1 MRNLKRALSLVM
13 AMAMLIGMMTI
24 GASAVSASDFTD
36 ADEIVNTE
44 AVSVLT
50 TLNVINGKEDGS
62 YFDPTGIVTRAE
74 MAKMITVALH
84 GGEEPVLGTK
94 TNPSYSDIKGHW
106 AESYIEY
113 CTSVGIISGRGNGK
127 FDPAATVTVAEAA
140 KMLLTALG
148 YDAAVFGLTGSDWQV
163 KTDVQANNA
172 KLYEG
177 LPASVTTSD
186 ALTRDNAA
194 QMIYNTLDAYIMEKT
209 FDKVL
214 SNGEISYSYK
224 LSETKTMMSEKFGVV
239 KVEGVVTENEFTEGS
254 ALKGKTTM
262 TVTNGDAGSTKG
274 EQSVFANGTQTFA
287 VTSGADVVGKSVT
300 LYVKPAKNTNAAS
313 KATVVGS
320 AIINSNNTVYTT
332 AKALV
337 NNSSKSNDITKTLK
351 AEGLKFDDA
360 NDVTLY
366 TNYADSTLQD
376 PATSDLASLLNTKGV
391 EAQYIDNNGDGIVDV
406 VVKVIKAFGKVTVYS
421 DAKDGSLS
429 ISKLGKYG
437 ADGLTSG
444 AGLSTTDAN
453 EDVYDFANLGV
464 AKNDYVFYYE
474 VNGGMCY
481 VEAAKSVTED
491 ITATKGDSIY
501 AGDTEYGTSDLA
513 STTDLSA
520 ETGAQATL
528 VSAVTLGEEA
538 VLYLDAANSV
548 VYVTDAE
555 TSSSYL
561 MVTATALSGYKDSV
575 TARVVFEDGTTG
587 EIEVN
592 KLDTTTVNNS
602 TNASNVQSLLNNQKI
617 GSNTTA
623 KVYSY
628 TKTSDNTYNL
638 TTETTVVGTQN
649 AVDITKG
656 NPTVVSGQITANNAT
671 KFILGDE
678 DGYSAYTGINNVSS
692 KEDTSVF
699 AVVGTN
705 KVAKVLF
712 AYGGTGAENA
722 DNYMYVL
729 NKTPYVTSDGKN
741 DVYTYT
747 VIRNG
752 KVTTI
757 EGTSASVFSAA
768 GLNKVT
774 LKGDKANSAST
785 SGTLIVASGKATTA
799 GDGVLAINNGTGYF
813 YDENTVFILITG
825 GGKDDVNTSASV
837 DSIITEGG
845 AQDTISILVDEDNT
859 TTAQYVFIERG

>member
-113 CTSVGIISGRGNGK
+113 CTSVGIISGRGTGK

-163 KTDVQANNA
+163 NTDVQANNA

-214 SNGEISYSYK
+214 SNGEVSYSYK

-337 NNSSKSNDITKTLK
+337 DNSSKSNDITKTLK
-351 AEGLKFDDA
+351 AEGLKFDNA

-366 TNYADSTLQD
+366 TNYADSTLSN

-406 VVKVIKAFGKVTVYS
+406 VVKSTPTLRTV
-421 DAKDGSLS
+421 A
-429 ISKLGKYG
+429 
-437 ADGLTSG
+437 
-444 AGLSTTDAN
+444 
-453 EDVYDFANLGV
+453 
-464 AKNDYVFYYE
+464 
-474 VNGGMCY
+474 
-481 VEAAKSVTED
+481 
-491 ITATKGDSIY
+491 
-501 AGDTEYGTSDLA
+501 
-513 STTDLSA
+513 
-520 ETGAQATL
+520 
-528 VSAVTLGEEA
+528 
-538 VLYLDAANSV
+538 
-548 VYVTDAE
+548 
-555 TSSSYL
+555 
-561 MVTATALSGYKDSV
+561 
-575 TARVVFEDGTTG
+575 
-587 EIEVN
+587 
-592 KLDTTTVNNS
+592 
-602 TNASNVQSLLNNQKI
+602 
-617 GSNTTA
+617 
-623 KVYSY
+623 
-628 TKTSDNTYNL
+628 
-638 TTETTVVGTQN
+638 
-649 AVDITKG
+649 
-656 NPTVVSGQITANNAT
+656 
-671 KFILGDE
+671 
-678 DGYSAYTGINNVSS
+678 
-692 KEDTSVF
+692 
-699 AVVGTN
+699 
-705 KVAKVLF
+705 
-712 AYGGTGAENA
+712 
-722 DNYMYVL
+722 
-729 NKTPYVTSDGKN
+729 
-741 DVYTYT
+741 
-747 VIRNG
+747 
-752 KVTTI
+752 
-757 EGTSASVFSAA
+757 
-768 GLNKVT
+768 
-774 LKGDKANSAST
+774 
-785 SGTLIVASGKATTA
+785 
-799 GDGVLAINNGTGYF
+799 
-813 YDENTVFILITG
+813 
-825 GGKDDVNTSASV
+825 
-837 DSIITEGG
+837 
-845 AQDTISILVDEDNT
+845 
-859 TTAQYVFIERG
+859 